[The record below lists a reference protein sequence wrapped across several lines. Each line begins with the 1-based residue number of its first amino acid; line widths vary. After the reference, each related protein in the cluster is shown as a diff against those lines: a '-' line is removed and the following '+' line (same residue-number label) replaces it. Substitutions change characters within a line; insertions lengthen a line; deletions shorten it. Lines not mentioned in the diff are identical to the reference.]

1 MTDIDAK
8 CPKCG
13 QNVTLTL
20 GPMGGPIICS
30 GCSFDIDPADF
41 IDFSHRIHDIH
52 DILHKT
58 MPGAADIPDDL
69 LAGALKG
76 GKDDSESP

>member
-13 QNVTLTL
+13 QKITLTL

-30 GCSFDIDPADF
+30 GCSIDIDPNDF
-41 IDFSHRIHDIH
+41 IDFSHLVHDL
-52 DILHKT
+52 LHKT
-58 MPGAADIPDDL
+58 MPGATDIPDDL
-69 LAGALKG
+69 LVGALKG
-76 GKDDSESP
+76 RKDD